1 MILGKLQNYK
11 ILFYLKFIRRNYT
24 NACVLWFHDKMLIRL
39 FKKGKEL
46 GKISYNF

>member
-39 FKKGKEL
+39 FKKEKEL